1 MGYKTNTIRNAA
13 GEGENKYLY
22 YYEYRN
28 YKIAKIAEPRKSNS
42 TARGVTAFTR
52 SGEGTRY

>member
-28 YKIAKIAEPRKSNS
+28 YKTAKIAETSNWI
-42 TARGVTAFTR
+42 
-52 SGEGTRY
+52 EQIQ